1 MWDVLPDRVPWYI
14 AGPGIGLL
22 VAGLFAVAN
31 APLGVSGS
39 YLQTFSLI
47 RRRADTEV
55 WRVWYFGG
63 LVAGALVATVLQ
75 GGPHLRLGYDTL
87 STVVSRPLLGLVL
100 FGAGSLMGYGARWA
114 GGCTSGHGLCGTSQ
128 RSIASF
134 ATMGT
139 FMATA
144 IGVTAVLHV
153 TSGGRL

>member
-63 LVAGALVATVLQ
+63 LVAGALVRASLPPSGVVH
-75 GGPHLRLGYDTL
+75 PRRS
-87 STVVSRPLLGLVL
+87 STKR
-100 FGAGSLMGYGARWA
+100 MG
-114 GGCTSGHGLCGTSQ
+114 
-128 RSIASF
+128 
-134 ATMGT
+134 
-139 FMATA
+139 MATTMA
-144 IGVTAVLHV
+144 EPMI
-153 TSGGRL
+153 R